1 MNFKLFVE
9 QKDYKAE
16 VYDFKREI
24 DGNEITDAMYIKYKG
39 KKFLL
44 EQFYSNPDV
53 LGKLGVKD
61 PLFIGI
67 NVYRFYK
74 NKWVPVVMTR
84 DGSEYIQG
92 AAFYE
97 GFAHKL
103 FRNVPINFYDVLVYA
118 LTNEKG
124 RQKLLAKFSLK
135 PSTREHFGDIVAN

>member
-9 QKDYKAE
+9 EKEYKAE
-16 VYDFKREI
+16 IYDFKRDI
-24 DGNEITDAMYIKYKG
+24 DGSEITDSMYVKYKG

-53 LGKLGVKD
+53 LGKLGVKE

-67 NVYRFYK
+67 KVYRFYEE
-74 NKWVPVVMTR
+74 KWVPVIMTR
-84 DGSEYIQG
+84 DGDEYVQG
-92 AAFYE
+92 ASFYE
-97 GFAHKL
+97 GYMYKL
-103 FRNVPINFYDVLVYA
+103 FRSVPIDFYKVLTHA

-135 PSTREHFGDIVAN
+135 PSTREHFGDIIAN